1 MGLREG
7 GGMAGESGLAPEGC
21 AVVVGAGGL
30 GRALASAL
38 TERGAHAQVLLAG
51 RREDPPCDITN
62 ERAVAA
68 LAARVWD
75 TGAPL
80 HTVIVAS
87 GFLHG
92 PGPQPYQAFAPE
104 KTWRQLD
111 PAHLAHAFAVN
122 AIGPALLAKH
132 LLPLFPASRRCVFAA
147 LSAKVGSIGDN
158 ATGGWYGYRASK
170 AALNQIIRTAAVE
183 LARTRPLSLCVAV
196 HPGTVDTPLSAP
208 FAKTGLDVR
217 PPDRAAAQILDML
230 DRLHPDDTG
239 RFFAYDG
246 RELPW

>member
-1 MGLREG
+1 MREG
-7 GGMAGESGLAPEGC
+7 DGMMGYNGLAPDGC

-30 GRALASAL
+30 GRALAVAL
-38 TERGAHAQVLLAG
+38 EERGAHARVLLTG
-51 RREDPPCDITN
+51 RQENPPCDITDD
-62 ERAVAA
+62 RAVAA
-68 LAARVWD
+68 LAQRVWD
-75 TGAPL
+75 TGL
-80 HTVIVAS
+80 SLRTVIVAT

-92 PGPQPYQAFAPE
+92 PGPEPYQAFAPE

-122 AIGPALLAKH
+122 AVGPALLAKH

-147 LSAKVGSIGDN
+147 LSAKVGSIADN
-158 ATGGWYGYRASK
+158 SAGGWYAYRASK
-170 AALNQIIRTAAVE
+170 AALNQIVRTAAIE

-208 FAKTGLDVR
+208 FAKTGLEVCK
-217 PPDRAAAQILDML
+217 PDRAATQILDML
-230 DRLHPDDTG
+230 DRLTPDDTG
-239 RFFAYDG
+239 RFWAYDG

>member
-1 MGLREG
+1 MMGYN
-7 GGMAGESGLAPEGC
+7 GLAPDGC

-30 GRALASAL
+30 GQALAVAL
-38 TERGAHAQVLLAG
+38 EKRGAHARVILTG
-51 RREDPPCDITN
+51 RRTDPPCDITD
-62 ERAVAA
+62 ERAVAT
-68 LAARVWD
+68 LAQRVWD
-75 TGAPL
+75 TGL
-80 HTVIVAS
+80 SLRTVIVAS

-92 PGPQPYQAFAPE
+92 PGPEPYQAFAPE

-132 LLPLFPASRRCVFAA
+132 LLPLFPASRRCLFAA
-147 LSAKVGSIGDN
+147 LSAKVGSIADN
-158 ATGGWYGYRASK
+158 SAGGWYAYRASK
-170 AALNQIIRTAAVE
+170 AALNQIVRTAAVE

-208 FAKTGLDVR
+208 FAKTGLEVR
-217 PPDRAAAQILDML
+217 KPDRAASQILDML
-230 DRLHPDDTG
+230 DRLTPDDTG
-239 RFFAYDG
+239 RFWAYDG